1 MTARPART
9 LPQPVTCVFFDA
21 GDTLLAPWP
30 SFHARFQ
37 TVAMEQGVSFELAAI
52 EAAWVTAIREALWPV
67 DWTDPA
73 TQREFWKGFYVEVL
87 RHLPFDGDSR
97 AIAEAAYDVFA
108 DPATY
113 KLFDDSRPALEALAA
128 RGLKLG
134 VISNFEPWLQDVLT
148 LQGVDHLFAAVAIS
162 GVLGVAKPEPAIFH
176 AALDKAGVAPG
187 AAIHVGDHPDV
198 DAAAARAV
206 GITPVL
212 IDRFRR
218 LPPGAGPR
226 IRSLT
231 ELVEL
236 VDAEA

>member
-1 MTARPART
+1 
-9 LPQPVTCVFFDA
+9 
-21 GDTLLAPWP
+21 
-30 SFHARFQ
+30 
-37 TVAMEQGVSFELAAI
+37 
-52 EAAWVTAIREALWPV
+52 
-67 DWTDPA
+67 
-73 TQREFWKGFYVEVL
+73 
-87 RHLPFDGDSR
+87 
-97 AIAEAAYDVFA
+97 
-108 DPATY
+108 
-113 KLFDDSRPALEALAA
+113 
-128 RGLKLG
+128 
-134 VISNFEPWLQDVLT
+134 
-148 LQGVDHLFAAVAIS
+148 
-162 GVLGVAKPEPAIFH
+162 VAKPEPAIFH
-176 AALDKAGVAPG
+176 AALDKAEVAPG